1 MSRRAFPLVSLLAVV
16 ALVTGCAGA
25 KTSASSIPES
35 ASLAPADALAYVTLT
50 TDADASQWKQAERLL
65 DRIPGARDALSGS
78 VGNVLQGQGVDW
90 HDDVAPALGPELVV
104 VATAGKQP
112 VVLVQP
118 EDAAKLDGLL
128 AKSTAKPVEATVD
141 GWTALAQTQ
150 AALDAYRAALAKGSL
165 DVVDAFGEGLGALP
179 SDALARAWV
188 DTARLSPELGQV
200 VHQASSQ
207 IDLGL
212 DWLAAS
218 VSAEDDGLLVTL
230 AMKTPGSADT
240 HYEPVLFQ
248 RVPVDAVAALSFGGT
263 QGLLDR
269 LQGTVDLDK
278 VSTTV
283 EKLTGLSLKGLTD
296 SLSGEGALYVRE
308 VDGSTPEVTLVLR
321 PPDPSKTW
329 DAVVQLASKLA
340 EQAKTTITVRTEN
353 GVEVRRI
360 AADGATVSF
369 ARLADDTIIATTGAD
384 GIRTF
389 AADGPKLVDSDAY
402 RRAAD
407 AVDLGERTR
416 GFLYVD
422 VNGLLPLV
430 EQATGQ
436 AASPDTRDALA
447 SVDAFVLQAAGTGDV
462 TTVSGFLRLQD

>member
-1 MSRRAFPLVSLLAVV
+1 MSRWALPLSLLAVV

-35 ASLAPADALAYVTLT
+35 ASLAPADALAYVTVT
-50 TDADASQWKQAERLL
+50 TDADASQWKQAESLL

-78 VGNVLQGQGVDW
+78 VGEALQGQGVDW
-90 HDDVAPALGPELVV
+90 TDDVAPALGPELVV
-104 VATAGKQP
+104 VATADKQP
-112 VVLVQP
+112 IVLVQP
-118 EDAAKLDGLL
+118 EDDAKLDALL
-128 AKSTAKPVEATVD
+128 AKSTTRPVEATVD

-150 AALDAYRAALAKGSL
+150 TALDAYRAALAKGSL
-165 DVVDAFGEGLGALP
+165 DAVDAFGEGLGALP

-207 IDLGL
+207 FDLGL

-218 VSAEDDGLLVTL
+218 ISAEDDGLLVTL
-230 AMKTPGSADT
+230 ALKTPGSADT
-240 HYEPVLFQ
+240 HYEPVLFG
-248 RVPVDAVAALSFGGT
+248 RVPADAVAALSFGGT

-269 LQGTVDLDK
+269 LQGNVDLDK
-278 VSTTV
+278 VSSTV

-296 SLSGEGALYVRE
+296 SLSGEGALYVRG
-308 VDGSTPEVTLVLR
+308 VDSPTPEVTLALR

-329 DAVVQLASKLA
+329 DTVVQLASKLA

-389 AADGPKLVDSDAY
+389 AGDGPKLVDSDAY
-402 RRAAD
+402 RSAAD

-422 VNGLLPLV
+422 VDGLLPLV
-430 EQATGQ
+430 EKATGQ
-436 AASPDTRDALA
+436 AAPPDARDAIA

-462 TTVSGFLRLQD
+462 TTVSGFVRLKD